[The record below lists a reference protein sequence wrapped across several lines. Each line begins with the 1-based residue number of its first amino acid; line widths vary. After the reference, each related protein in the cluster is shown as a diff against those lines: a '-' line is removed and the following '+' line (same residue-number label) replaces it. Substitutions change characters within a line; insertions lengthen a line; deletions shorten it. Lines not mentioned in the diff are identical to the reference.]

1 MWVSLKQSVE
11 GLGKTIL
18 VSPEQEEIPLTIAFG
33 CDLQLFPGSPTCW
46 STLQILDYQVSTS
59 T

>member
-46 STLQILDYQVSTS
+46 STLQILDY
-59 T
+59 